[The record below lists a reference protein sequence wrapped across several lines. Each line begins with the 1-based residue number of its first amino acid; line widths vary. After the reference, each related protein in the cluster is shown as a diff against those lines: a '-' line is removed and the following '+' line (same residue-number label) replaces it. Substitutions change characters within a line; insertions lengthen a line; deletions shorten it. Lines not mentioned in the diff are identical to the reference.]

1 MAVRKMSYDPAPEAV
16 SYDLLLQKMFD
27 RSLAHM
33 DDEDLVYFLELIQR
47 LRELKE
53 RTDTEAWW
61 FRYYR

>member
-1 MAVRKMSYDPAPEAV
+1 MSYEESPDSV
-16 SYDLLLQKMFD
+16 SYDLLLQKLFH
-27 RSLAHM
+27 RSLSSLSE
-33 DDEDLVYFLELIQR
+33 EDLVYFLELVQR

>member
-1 MAVRKMSYDPAPEAV
+1 MSYDRAPDCV
-16 SYDLLLQKMFD
+16 SYDVLVQTLLS
-27 RSLAHM
+27 RSLSRLTPDELAYAM
-33 DDEDLVYFLELIQR
+33 DLIQR

>member
-1 MAVRKMSYDPAPEAV
+1 MSYESVPEAV
-16 SYDLLLQKMFD
+16 SYDALLRNLFS
-27 RSLAHM
+27 RSLSGLS
-33 DDEDLVYFLELIQR
+33 DEELVYFLELIQR

>member
-1 MAVRKMSYDPAPEAV
+1 MSYEQMPESV
-16 SYDLLLQKMFD
+16 SYDQLLQQLFN
-27 RSLAHM
+27 RSVAGLS
-33 DDEDLVYFLELIQR
+33 DDQLLYFLELVQR

>member
-1 MAVRKMSYDPAPEAV
+1 MSYERAPDWV
-16 SYDLLLQKMFD
+16 SYDVLVQALLS
-27 RSLAHM
+27 RSLSRLSPEELSYTM
-33 DDEDLVYFLELIQR
+33 DLIQR

>member
-1 MAVRKMSYDPAPEAV
+1 MSYEQAPDSI
-16 SYDLLLQKMFD
+16 SYDLLLQKLFN
-27 RSLAHM
+27 RSLAGLT
-33 DDEDLVYFLELIQR
+33 DDDLIYFLELVQR

>member
-1 MAVRKMSYDPAPEAV
+1 MSYERFPDSV
-16 SYDLLLQKMFD
+16 SYDVLVQALLS
-27 RSLAHM
+27 RSLSTLSAEELAYAM
-33 DDEDLVYFLELIQR
+33 DLIQR